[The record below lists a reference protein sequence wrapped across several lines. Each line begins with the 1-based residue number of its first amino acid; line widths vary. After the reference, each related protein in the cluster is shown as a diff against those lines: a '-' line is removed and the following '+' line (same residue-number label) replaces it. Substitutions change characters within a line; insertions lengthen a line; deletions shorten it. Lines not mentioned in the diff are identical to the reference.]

1 MPVLK
6 NPHQLKAA
14 SSGPGDSGGGGSH
27 SRTLILAK
35 ESPGTNPFEEDLEEN
50 EKDSFLGGISPGRER
65 TLPGDREDFE
75 RGLFSGNP
83 EDRFRRRATLEK
95 LVGLSPFRLGRS
107 RKSGEKRSPG
117 GEQGSDQRSFL
128 ERMMLP
134 LMEGNLGQRMPEKKK
149 PRRCS
154 EDFSLLQRFN
164 GRRKE
169 GLYSSDYGPA
179 ENGGGDTAKRGSFL
193 KIGLGGKVR
202 RASLV
207 EKLNQT
213 EGLEAAPA
221 VEKQD
226 LKPKEPLSG
235 ESGLTEPNWEPTHLL
250 APWQVEPSRM
260 VVERMPNLGTS
271 YGVPIASLSREGPPK
286 TAPHPPVHICPC
298 LCRELSGKAGYVEF
312 LPQASS

>member
-6 NPHQLKAA
+6 NPHQLKAD
-14 SSGPGDSGGGGSH
+14 SSGPGDSGGGVSH
-27 SRTLILAK
+27 SGTLILAK
-35 ESPGTNPFEEDLEEN
+35 ETLGTNPFEEDLEEN
-50 EKDSFLGGISPGRER
+50 EKDSFLGGVSPGRER
-65 TLPGDREDFE
+65 TLPAHREAFE
-75 RGLFSGNP
+75 RGLFSGSP

-117 GEQGSDQRSFL
+117 GEQGSDRRSFL

-134 LMEGNLGQRMPEKKK
+134 LMEANLGQRAPEKKK

-169 GLYSSDYGPA
+169 GLYGSDCGPA
-179 ENGGGDTAKRGSFL
+179 EENGGGDTAKRTSFL

-221 VEKQD
+221 AEKPD
-226 LKPKEPLSG
+226 PKPKEPLSG
-235 ESGLTEPNWEPTHLL
+235 ESGLAEPNGEASTP
-250 APWQVEPSRM
+250 
-260 VVERMPNLGTS
+260 LGTL
-271 YGVPIASLSREGPPK
+271 ASEALKDGGGED
-286 TAPHPPVHICPC
+286 A
-298 LCRELSGKAGYVEF
+298 
-312 LPQASS
+312 

>member
-6 NPHQLKAA
+6 DPHQLKAA
-14 SSGPGDSGGGGSH
+14 GRGPGDSGGGGSR
-27 SRTLILAK
+27 SGTLILAK

-65 TLPGDREDFE
+65 TLPGDRADFE
-75 RGLFSGNP
+75 RGLFSGSP

-117 GEQGSDQRSFL
+117 GEQSSDRRSFL

-134 LMEGNLGQRMPEKKK
+134 LMEGNLGQRAPEKKK

-169 GLYSSDYGPA
+169 GLYSSDCGLVE
-179 ENGGGDTAKRGSFL
+179 ENGGGDAAKRGSFL

-213 EGLEAAPA
+213 EGSEVAPA
-221 VEKQD
+221 AEKHD
-226 LKPKEPLSG
+226 PKPKEPLSG
-235 ESGLTEPNWEPTHLL
+235 ESGLAEPNWEPNTPFGTL
-250 APWQVEPSRM
+250 ASEALKGGGG
-260 VVERMPNLGTS
+260 EN
-271 YGVPIASLSREGPPK
+271 A
-286 TAPHPPVHICPC
+286 
-298 LCRELSGKAGYVEF
+298 
-312 LPQASS
+312 